1 MNNYSKFKNQHLP
14 DYSYIEH
21 RGNAPIYDQAN
32 QYLRYCSVT
41 RQMSP
46 MTIRSKQSAL
56 RNLIVESKCKDLQ
69 ELTNADYDR
78 FVQCELERN
87 VCCRT
92 INTKTAHIVAF
103 IKYWKELDMKIPIRI
118 PLIVKLKEQPPRRAC
133 YTRQEIEE
141 VLDNC
146 NSDIQWLL
154 IKIAFDTGMRIN
166 ELRNLSLSQIH
177 GRRIN
182 FIGKGTKEREVY
194 LTVAANERLLEYIEK
209 HPEIKDR
216 IWMNEWGYPMSV
228 DTIRR
233 IMREAF
239 VRCGHDDFYPHA
251 LRHSFGSDI
260 QKQGADI
267 FVIKEMMGHSNIATT
282 QKYLHSLDGQLA
294 NLFDMYKC

>member
-1 MNNYSKFKNQHLP
+1 
-14 DYSYIEH
+14 
-21 RGNAPIYDQAN
+21 
-32 QYLRYCSVT
+32 
-41 RQMSP
+41 
-46 MTIRSKQSAL
+46 
-56 RNLIVESKCKDLQ
+56 
-69 ELTNADYDR
+69 
-78 FVQCELERN
+78 
-87 VCCRT
+87 
-92 INTKTAHIVAF
+92 
-103 IKYWKELDMKIPIRI
+103 MKIPIKI

-141 VLDNC
+141 VLDKC
-146 NSDIQWLL
+146 SSDMQWLF

-166 ELRNLSLSQIH
+166 ERRNLSLSQIN

-194 LTVAANERLLEYIEK
+194 LTPLAYEKLSEYIDN
-209 HPEIKDR
+209 HPEIEDH

-239 VRCGHDDFYPHA
+239 VRCGHEDFYPHA

-260 QKQGADI
+260 QRQGADI